1 MQWHNQDTD
10 KQLLPGEIH
19 IWLNFLN
26 LHQAK
31 LKHLY
36 PLLSPAEKARSEAYS
51 HFRARKNYI
60 ASHGFLHSVL
70 AYYLQRPAAEIEFHQ
85 GEKGKPYIAPEQNPQ
100 LIQFNLSHSQ
110 NLAILAVCREQSV
123 GIDIECSQ
131 RNSDWSGIA
140 RRFFTPNEQQALF
153 ALPQAQQKDAFYQ
166 LWTRK
171 EAHMKVTGLGLG
183 LPPTQFEL
191 SVPPHPAAFI
201 GLLDQPTRE
210 KFASQHAD
218 HYQMQDIQLPAVYP
232 TYRACLSAD
241 FEFTHLKNFIHN

>member
-1 MQWHNQDTD
+1 MQWHNQDAD
-10 KQLLPGEIH
+10 KQLAAGEIH

-36 PLLSPAEKARSEAYS
+36 PLLSAAEKARSEEFS

-70 AYYLQRPAAEIEFHQ
+70 AYYLDCPASEIEFTQ
-85 GEKGKPYIAPEQNPQ
+85 EEKGKPFILPELNPQ
-100 LIQFNLSHSQ
+100 QIQFNLSHSQ
-110 NLAILAVCREQSV
+110 NLAILAVCREHAV

-131 RNSDWSGIA
+131 RDSDWSGIA

-153 ALPQAQQKDAFYQ
+153 ALPEAQQKNAFYQ

-191 SVPPHPAAFI
+191 SVPPEQAAFI
-201 GLLDQPTRE
+201 GLLDRAARE
-210 KFASQHAD
+210 KFASQHET
-218 HYQMQDIQLPAVYP
+218 HFQMLDIPLPPAYP
-232 TYRACLSAD
+232 NYHACLSAD
-241 FEFTHLKNFIHN
+241 FEFSGIKNFIHN